1 MMTPFVEKRP
11 AFSLKCRG
19 KTLHLGLRTQ
29 IMGILNVT
37 PDSFS
42 DGGTYYEP
50 AKAIARAFEIE
61 SEGADILDIGGES
74 TRPGAA
80 PVSWEEEQ
88 DRILPVIEAV
98 AGKVSIP
105 ISIDTRHARVA
116 SAAIEYGASMINDIS
131 GLFHDSEMASTAAHY
146 QVPVII
152 MHSSGDPQVMQ
163 SRVDYKSLISDI
175 IRSFE
180 LRIQLAID
188 AGIKQESIVIDPG
201 IGFGKTVSQN
211 FQIIKNLDRF
221 LSLGYP
227 LLIGVSRKS
236 FIGKTLGLPEGQR
249 IYGTA
254 AAVTACILNGI
265 HIIRVHDVAV
275 MKQVAAIADHLLQG
289 G

>member
-19 KTLHLGLRTQ
+19 NILHLGLRTQ

-50 AKAIARAFEIE
+50 AKAISRAFEIE
-61 SEGADILDIGGES
+61 SKGADILDIGGES
-74 TRPGAA
+74 TRPGAV
-80 PVSWEEEQ
+80 PVSWEEEL

-98 AGKVSIP
+98 AGKVNIP

-116 SAAIEYGASMINDIS
+116 SAAIENGASLINDIS

-163 SRVDYKSLISDI
+163 SRVDYKRLISDI
-175 IRSFE
+175 TRSLE

-188 AGIKQESIVIDPG
+188 TGIKQESIVIDPG

-254 AAVTACILNGI
+254 AAVTACILNGT
-265 HIIRVHDVAV
+265 HIIRVHDVAA